1 MLELDEDIQV
11 VGEAGTGEEALALIA
26 SLPVNIVL
34 LDIKLPGMDGIEVIR
49 KAKVR
54 QPDLKIIVFSSYGE
68 EYLTQ
73 AIEAGATGYLLKRV
87 SRNELIRAIH
97 MVHEEQSPLDP
108 SLSRELFTKF
118 ASLAMTNQGST
129 LSNRQLEILR
139 QLASGVTNKEVA
151 AQLFISESTVR
162 REIVNM
168 FNKLGVNDR
177 AHAVSEA
184 YIRKLI
190 PLPD

>member
-11 VGEAGTGEEALALIA
+11 VGEAGTGEEALALIG
-26 SLPVNIVL
+26 SLPADVIL
-34 LDIKLPGMDGIEVIR
+34 LDMRLPGMDGIEVIR
-49 KAKVR
+49 KMKVR
-54 QPDLKIIVFSSYGE
+54 QPDLKIIVFSSYGK

-87 SRNELIRAIH
+87 SRNELIQAIH

-118 ASLAMTNQGST
+118 ASLPKSDQRVT
-129 LSNRQLEILR
+129 LSHRQLEILR
-139 QLASGVTNKEVA
+139 RVASGVTNKETA
-151 AQLFISESTVR
+151 AQLFMSESTVR
-162 REIVNM
+162 RELVNI
-168 FNKLGVNDR
+168 FSKLGVNDR

-184 YIRKLI
+184 YTRRLI